1 MSSEKSLALKIS
13 EIEERLE
20 NKSVYSET
28 KRTLNRNFGSVT
40 VPSGESRLALKFFAE
55 QSGPVALDLFLNA
68 GAERSCEMSLV
79 ADDAVLERMC
89 PSIKYSERAR
99 KNFYGAAGE
108 HTLEIC
114 FVNREAAFSLF
125 SASAALTGSLAADAS
140 PAAAFCVSGGGE
152 YYAVSDDGA
161 VRIFDATLG
170 ELKSFSVK
178 ADRIALSDAGAPVL
192 FYVYDGKILCRSVFG
207 QTQAATL
214 ALNAADFAY
223 MRISASAGAIYFIR
237 DKKLFRTIIN
247 FSNGEATAS
256 QETAVDASFSDK
268 ATRVRVPTDENGDSV
283 LVVQGQSGL
292 YVNGARLRLS
302 GLTDAVFESGVIKL
316 LLEENGLASV
326 AYVDGASLRLTEK
339 QKVCFCDA
347 ACFAGGSSL
356 LVVRDK
362 AVGTENF

>member
-1 MSSEKSLALKIS
+1 
-13 EIEERLE
+13 
-20 NKSVYSET
+20 
-28 KRTLNRNFGSVT
+28 
-40 VPSGESRLALKFFAE
+40 
-55 QSGPVALDLFLNA
+55 
-68 GAERSCEMSLV
+68 
-79 ADDAVLERMC
+79 MC
-89 PSIKYSERAR
+89 IR
-99 KNFYGAAGE
+99 
-108 HTLEIC
+108 
-114 FVNREAAFSLF
+114 
-125 SASAALTGSLAADAS
+125 
-140 PAAAFCVSGGGE
+140 
-152 YYAVSDDGA
+152 
-161 VRIFDATLG
+161 
-170 ELKSFSVK
+170 
-178 ADRIALSDAGAPVL
+178 DR
-192 FYVYDGKILCRSVFG
+192 
-207 QTQAATL
+207 
-214 ALNAADFAY
+214 
-223 MRISASAGAIYFIR
+223 RISASAGAIYFIR

>member
-20 NKSVYSET
+20 NKSVYSEN

-68 GAERSCEMSLV
+68 GAERSCEVSLV

-99 KNFYGAAGE
+99 KNFYCAAGE

-192 FYVYDGKILCRSVFG
+192 FYVSDGKILCRSVFG

-223 MRISASAGAIYFIR
+223 MRISASAGAMYFIR
-237 DKKLFRTIIN
+237 DK
-247 FSNGEATAS
+247 
-256 QETAVDASFSDK
+256 SFSG
-268 ATRVRVPTDENGDSV
+268 R
-283 LVVQGQSGL
+283 
-292 YVNGARLRLS
+292 
-302 GLTDAVFESGVIKL
+302 
-316 LLEENGLASV
+316 
-326 AYVDGASLRLTEK
+326 
-339 QKVCFCDA
+339 
-347 ACFAGGSSL
+347 
-356 LVVRDK
+356 
-362 AVGTENF
+362 